1 MKAQIPNFNDLI
13 FSGAQQNTTNIPGL
27 PVDLDDY
34 LRDSIGEA
42 AATLPESG
50 IIEVVNYGRE
60 REGLVPFWV
69 GEGDVPTPTFI
80 CEAAIEAL
88 RAGETYYTY
97 QRGIPSLREA
107 IARYHQRHFNID
119 LDPERVIVT
128 ASAMQAMMETM
139 QTLVS
144 AGDEVIVISP
154 VWPNIYACIH
164 MQQAVARSVPL
175 DVDGNEW
182 RLDLEMLFDAC
193 NEKTKAI
200 YINTPGNPTGWV
212 MSKDDMLALRD
223 FARERGLW
231 IVADEV
237 YGKFVYDDIG
247 APSFLEIM
255 QPDERLIVTNSFS
268 KNWAMTGWRV
278 GWVVIPKGLG
288 QVYEN
293 LVQYNTS
300 GVASFLQSGCV
311 VAIDEGDEFIQ
322 QQVTRC
328 QTNRDYVCERL
339 QSSPNVRLIK
349 PQGAFYLFFRVDGEP
364 DSVNLAKW
372 LVDDANVGLAPG
384 TAFGAGGEGYVRLCF
399 APSPE
404 TLRTGVERMVEALK

>member
-1 MKAQIPNFNDLI
+1 MNYTDNDLV
-13 FSGAQQNTTNIPGL
+13 FKRETTINIPGL
-27 PVDLDDY
+27 SVDLDDF
-34 LRDSIGEA
+34 LRESISTA

-60 REGLVPFWV
+60 RDGLIPFWV
-69 GEGDVPTPTFI
+69 GEGDVPTPAFI
-80 CEAAIEAL
+80 CDAAIEAL

-97 QRGIPSLREA
+97 QRGIPELREA
-107 IARYHQRHFNID
+107 IARYHQRHFQID
-119 LDPERVIVT
+119 LDPGRVIVT

-139 QTLVS
+139 QTLVG

-175 DVDGNEW
+175 YTEDNEW
-182 RLDLEMLFDAC
+182 RLDLEMLFDAV
-193 NEKTKAI
+193 NAKTRAI
-200 YINTPGNPTGWV
+200 YVNTPGNPTGWV
-212 MSKDDMLALRD
+212 MAKQDMITLRD

-231 IVADEV
+231 VVADEV
-237 YGKFVYDDIG
+237 YGKFVYDHTA

-255 QPDERLIVTNSFS
+255 QADERLIVTNSFS

-278 GWVVIPKGLG
+278 GWAVIPKGLG

-300 GVASFLQSGCV
+300 GVASFLQKGCV
-311 VAIDEGDEFIQ
+311 AAIDNGDEFIQ
-322 QQVTRC
+322 QQVSRC
-328 QTNRDYVCERL
+328 HTSRDEICEQL
-339 QSSPNVRLIK
+339 QSVPDVRLIK
-349 PQGAFYLFFRVDGEP
+349 PKGAFYLFFRVDGES
-364 DSVNLAKW
+364 DSVNLAKR

-384 TAFGAGGEGYVRLCF
+384 TAFGAGGESYVRLCF
-399 APSPE
+399 APSPQ
-404 TLRTGVERMVEALK
+404 TLRTGVERIVEALG